1 MLSKLADRHQLFK
14 KLNELDKITGV
25 VSQEEFQLH
34 MSRWDVELTDFMKAA
49 ENMCRPSNIQSW
61 NIV

>member
-34 MSRWDVELTDFMKAA
+34 MNRWDVELTDFMKAA
-49 ENMCRPSNIQSW
+49 ENMCRPLNRQPWS
-61 NIV
+61 IV